1 MDDVVGIF
9 LYLLLIPYAMQ
20 IKLIALLFVATVL
33 ASSFAASVLPMAN
46 ALTARTDFSNRHTTA
61 TLGNSKVCGDH
72 ICGPGEK
79 TAWANKMASL
89 QHTGTGKIGNA
100 TTYQQVLQHI
110 KLTSAPTTMHGNAMK
125 LTEKMNMGSNMTD
138 TGNKTK
144 STK

>member
-1 MDDVVGIF
+1 MDDVLGIF

-20 IKLIALLFVATVL
+20 TKLIALLFVITVL

-72 ICGPGEK
+72 ICGSGEK

-89 QHTGTGKIGNA
+89 QRTGIGKIGNG
-100 TTYQQVLQHI
+100 TTYHDVLKHI
-110 KLTSAPTTMHGNAMK
+110 QSTSAPTTMHGNVMK
-125 LTEKMNMGSNMTD
+125 LTEKMNVGSNMTD

-144 STK
+144 GTK